1 MLSTII
7 YRSQLTSC
15 VSPERLQALVDH
27 ASSKN
32 MAIQVTGILL
42 FDGQH
47 FFQVLEGT
55 MEAVLDVYQR
65 ISQDD
70 RHFNLI
76 ELMRDYAPARRF
88 GHAGMELFDLRGY
101 QDSSVVE
108 ALLNR
113 VTLNASRVK
122 GDRVVKFLR
131 SFVEGRDK
139 ETFIAIDPAQAW
151 QLVTP
156 PQPALPSPYCPAPD
170 QHCAFALQPIVDV
183 ARRRIVSCEALI
195 RGPQGASPADY
206 FARLPEDKIYQ
217 ADLHSKTYA
226 FMLARHL
233 GMRHQTLSV
242 NLLPMSLVVIEH
254 AVEQLIQQIIRQ
266 GLRPEQVVVEVTED
280 EVISRFDEFQF
291 AVQQLKAA
299 GISLALDDFGAGFAG
314 LSLLAEFQPDKVK
327 IDRKLIMD
335 IHRSGPRQAIVLA
348 ILKCCNALEITVIA
362 EGVEK
367 IEEWLWLEGAGVR
380 YFQGFLFAR
389 PALNTIPPVSWP
401 ERRQLR

>member
-15 VSPERLQALVDH
+15 VSSERLQALVDH
-27 ASSKN
+27 AGSKN
-32 MAIQVTGILL
+32 AAIQVTGILL

-55 MEAVLDVYQR
+55 MEAVLTVYQR

-88 GHAGMELFDLRGY
+88 GHAGMELFELRDY
-101 QDSSVVE
+101 QDSTVVD
-108 ALLNR
+108 ALLSR
-113 VTLNASRVK
+113 VTLNAERVK

-139 ETFIAIDPAQAW
+139 ETFIAIDPADAW
-151 QLVTP
+151 QLITP
-156 PQPALPSPYCPAPD
+156 PSAEVPLTYRPAPG
-170 QHCAFALQPIVDV
+170 QPCEFALQPIVDV
-183 ARRRIVSCEALI
+183 ASRRIVSCEALI

-206 FARLPEDKIYQ
+206 FATLPEEMIYQ
-217 ADLHSKTYA
+217 ADLDSKNYA
-226 FMLARHL
+226 FQLARHV
-233 GMRHQTLSV
+233 GMQHQTLSV

-254 AVEQLIQQIIRQ
+254 AVDRLIRQITRQ

-314 LSLLAEFQPDKVK
+314 LSLLADFQPDKVK

-367 IEEWLWLEGAGVR
+367 IEEWLWLESAGVR
-380 YFQGFLFAR
+380 YYQGFLFAR
-389 PALNTIPPVSWP
+389 PALNAIPPVSWP
-401 ERRQLR
+401 ERRLPG

>member
-32 MAIQVTGILL
+32 LAIQVTGILL

-65 ISQDD
+65 ISEDD

-101 QDSSVVE
+101 QNSSVVD

-113 VTLNASRVK
+113 VTLDANRVK

-139 ETFIAIDPAQAW
+139 EIPRRHGSWSPRHNPTFRYLIALRP
-151 QLVTP
+151 T
-156 PQPALPSPYCPAPD
+156 
-170 QHCAFALQPIVDV
+170 
-183 ARRRIVSCEALI
+183 RIVHLPFS
-195 RGPQGASPADY
+195 
-206 FARLPEDKIYQ
+206 RL
-217 ADLHSKTYA
+217 S
-226 FMLARHL
+226 M
-233 GMRHQTLSV
+233 
-242 NLLPMSLVVIEH
+242 
-254 AVEQLIQQIIRQ
+254 
-266 GLRPEQVVVEVTED
+266 
-280 EVISRFDEFQF
+280 
-291 AVQQLKAA
+291 
-299 GISLALDDFGAGFAG
+299 
-314 LSLLAEFQPDKVK
+314 
-327 IDRKLIMD
+327 
-335 IHRSGPRQAIVLA
+335 
-348 ILKCCNALEITVIA
+348 
-362 EGVEK
+362 
-367 IEEWLWLEGAGVR
+367 
-380 YFQGFLFAR
+380 
-389 PALNTIPPVSWP
+389 
-401 ERRQLR
+401 